1 MNQAANEDAL
11 DIRRKRLRYRAS
23 HRGTK
28 EMDILL
34 GRFVDTQLAGLSPA
48 EMDVFERLLEVP
60 DQDLYGILV
69 GDAPVPP
76 ALDQPV
82 VHRVIAAS
90 QAQYRP

>member
-1 MNQAANEDAL
+1 MNQAANEDTL

-48 EMDVFERLLEVP
+48 ELDVFERLLEVP

-69 GDAPVPP
+69 GDAAVPP
-76 ALDQPV
+76 ALDNSLVQ
-82 VHRVIAAS
+82 RVIDAS
-90 QAQYRP
+90 QSKRRP